1 MKTDNDEKNHPDKP
15 LILLVDDI
23 PQNVQIL
30 HQILNSG
37 EYSFAIAT
45 SGKETLRLVKKKLPD
60 LILLDIMLGDI
71 DGFEVCK
78 RLKQNPKTAMIPIIF
93 LTAKVGVED
102 KVKGFKLGAVDY
114 ITKPFEDAE
123 VVARVHTH
131 VQLKKSMDIINHYNR
146 QLSAAFAEMQK
157 SYQDLKD
164 SQESLI
170 SNEKQNAVKT
180 ASVTASHEMNQPLTV
195 IQGYLDMLIDSL
207 DMNSLEPAQKKYLNR
222 IEEGLRKLVGIIEN
236 FRRHSHLYCLDG
248 DPGQKVSLE
257 QKLERVK
264 VQLRDH
270 EKPQHF

>member
-1 MKTDNDEKNHPDKP
+1 MKGERDEKTIQDKP

-45 SGKETLRLVKKKLPD
+45 NGKETLRLVKKKLPD

-71 DGFEVCK
+71 DGFEIC
-78 RLKQNPKTAMIPIIF
+78 RQLKQDPKTAAIPIIF

-131 VQLKKSMDIINHYNR
+131 VQLKKSIDIINNHNR
-146 QLSAAFAEMQK
+146 QLSMAFEEMEK
-157 SYQDLKD
+157 SYHGLKD
-164 SQESLI
+164 SQDKLI
-170 SNEKQNAVKT
+170 SNVKQNAVKA
-180 ASVTASHEMNQPLTV
+180 ASITASHEMNQPLTV

-207 DMNSLEPAQKKYLNR
+207 DKKNLNSSQKKYLNR
-222 IEEGLRKLVGIIEN
+222 IEDGLKKLVGIIEN
-236 FRRHSHLYCLDG
+236 FRRHSHLYCLDSAQG
-248 DPGQKVSLE
+248 KQASLE
-257 QKLERVK
+257 QKLEKVK
-264 VQLRDH
+264 TQLRDH
-270 EKPQHF
+270 QKPQHF